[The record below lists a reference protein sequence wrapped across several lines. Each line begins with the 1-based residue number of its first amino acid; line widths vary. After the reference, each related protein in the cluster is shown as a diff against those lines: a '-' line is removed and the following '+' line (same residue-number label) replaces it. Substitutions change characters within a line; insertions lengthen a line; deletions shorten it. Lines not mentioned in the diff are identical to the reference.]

1 MRSLI
6 FQLPVWVFSIGALV
20 IGVTSRNQQFSILYV
35 GLGVLGVSIGN
46 VLTEQRRRLV
56 ELEKRLD
63 ALSADS
69 GA

>member
-6 FQLPVWVFSIGALV
+6 FQLPVWVFSMSALV
-20 IGVTSRNQQFSILYV
+20 IGVTSRNQQFAIVYV
-35 GLGVLGVSIGN
+35 GLGLLGVSIGN
-46 VLTEQRRRLV
+46 VLTEQRRRIV

>member
-1 MRSLI
+1 
-6 FQLPVWVFSIGALV
+6 V
-20 IGVTSRNQQFSILYV
+20 YV

-46 VLTEQRRRLV
+46 VLTEQRRRIV